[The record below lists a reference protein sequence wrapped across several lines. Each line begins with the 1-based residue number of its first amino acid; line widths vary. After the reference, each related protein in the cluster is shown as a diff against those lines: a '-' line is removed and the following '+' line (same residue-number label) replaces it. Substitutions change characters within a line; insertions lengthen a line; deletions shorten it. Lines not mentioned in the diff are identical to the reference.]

1 MGHTS
6 NFIIAV
12 ELQLDFLLLPVVTM
26 QPAANEKYAGGGG
39 CYPKRAQRGSRSP
52 FSFPTLN
59 TGHCGHVLLS

>member
-52 FSFPTLN
+52 SASPR
-59 TGHCGHVLLS
+59 